1 MESKTA
7 DAGSSSSSGAVALES
22 KTGDSGSASSS
33 EEADAADGAAG
44 SSPVTMMDT
53 TGLVTEEM
61 QKEED
66 EAFELL
72 DQTTKEQEA
81 QDKDWVAK
89 EQKASRTDMSQ
100 AGRHKRL
107 EELLHKAQAYTG
119 FIESQ
124 LGRQEES
131 DEAAAGG
138 KRKGSPRKSPGK
150 VNTRRARGGG
160 ARCGE
165 DEKRRHGPQ
174 YREKL

>member
-89 EQKASRTDMSQ
+89 EQKAWR
-100 AGRHKRL
+100 
-107 EELLHKAQAYTG
+107 
-119 FIESQ
+119 
-124 LGRQEES
+124 
-131 DEAAAGG
+131 
-138 KRKGSPRKSPGK
+138 
-150 VNTRRARGGG
+150 
-160 ARCGE
+160 
-165 DEKRRHGPQ
+165 
-174 YREKL
+174 

>member
-22 KTGDSGSASSS
+22 KTGDSGSASSGDD
-33 EEADAADGAAG
+33 ADADGAAG
-44 SSPVTMMDT
+44 ASPVTMMDT

-89 EQKASRTDMSQ
+89 EQKASRTDMSR

-107 EELLHKAQAYTG
+107 EELLSKAQAYTG

-150 VNTRRARGGG
+150 VNTRRGGG
-160 ARCGE
+160 
-165 DEKRRHGPQ
+165 KRRGVGRRRSEGNEP
-174 YREKL
+174 